1 MGIDPH
7 VLYSCTLGYTP
18 IDSLFTGVETKD
30 GEAHSELESGS
41 DFGSRFEL

>member
-18 IDSLFTGVETKD
+18 IDSLFTGAETKD
-30 GEAHSELESGS
+30 GKPHSELESGS
-41 DFGSRFEL
+41 VFRSRFKL